1 MNLHR
6 EIRNFAVAQML
17 FCLRLLFPCL
27 FLLIGCGCA
36 PVGGRE
42 YQQRQQADRDDS
54 ELDDSE
60 LDDSELDDSTRDDD
74 QGGSPDDSADGGTA
88 DDSGELPPGKRRQ
101 PASGETTHAAAAQAF
116 LADVGSS
123 YAENFEQI
131 AGEIEAG
138 KFQSWD
144 EVFELWAER
153 NRLDRENAWKTHMQG
168 LIFDAAGGVGAPMT
182 AETTRAVAKLAR
194 EAAVGLRAGRSPDS
208 NPAPK
213 PGPKNSPPAR
223 GKTDRRR
230 RL

>member
-1 MNLHR
+1 MNFHR
-6 EIRNFAVAQML
+6 EIRNSAVAQIL
-17 FCLRLLFPCL
+17 FCLQLLFPCL

-42 YQQRQQADRDDS
+42 YQQRQQADRG
-54 ELDDSE
+54 DSE

-101 PASGETTHAAAAQAF
+101 PAPGETTHAAAARAF

-168 LIFDAAGGVGAPMT
+168 LIFDAAGGEGAPMT

-194 EAAVGLRAGRSPDS
+194 EAAVGLRAGRSADPKPVPK
-208 NPAPK
+208 PAPR
-213 PGPKNSPPAR
+213 NAPPDR
-223 GKTDRRR
+223 PKTDRRR